1 MTGSR
6 RSGKRWVASP
16 TDGGATAVEYAL
28 MAALVAGVIGVAVN
42 ALGQQVLALFQ
53 SVPIPFG

>member
-1 MTGSR
+1 
-6 RSGKRWVASP
+6 
-16 TDGGATAVEYAL
+16 
-28 MAALVAGVIGVAVN
+28 MAALVAGAIGVAVN